1 MIMTMMT
8 ISQKYHHHHHHHQHQ
23 NDNDLHITTRG
34 RGCWRASVWEVW
46 QPLPTPGAIWGN
58 HLNHPIICSYKHYLN
73 IFLYQ
78 NQSFVQLEETLAAL
92 EGSEHCLTFGSGSKP
107 AASQNIC
114 CFSKYL
120 LFLKTSTTF
129 SLHCFLMSL
138 RWIVNDVLFQV
149 WQPFVQFWILFCPV
163 NR

>member
-1 MIMTMMT
+1 MTIMIMTMMT

-58 HLNHPIICSYKHYLN
+58 HLNHPIICNSYKHYLN

-114 CFSKYL
+114 CFSKHPPH
-120 LFLKTSTTF
+120 FHCIVF
-129 SLHCFLMSL
+129 SCLSVGLSMM
-138 RWIVNDVLFQV
+138 
-149 WQPFVQFWILFCPV
+149 FCSRYGSHLCSSGYPSA
-163 NR
+163 R